1 MTTINRMENTCDLF
15 ISNQNSH
22 RLPETVEGN
31 CFDNYLVTSSTSE
44 LLLFNNKNWVTR
56 CSHIWLLTTHRHRGL
71 ATGMTNFLK
80 WSLCFL
86 VLYLDT
92 VFACVCT
99 SECSLQGWPTD
110 LRDWQMPAPFNQ
122 LFVAVQSGF
131 SLPSTEYIIGLH
143 AWKEK
148 RADTYRRQV
157 FTSSDPILAVSVT
170 SCEVPNVKIVKT
182 NSLEM
187 KNTQHSEESA
197 SSPFRFP
204 LPNYVSV
211 CVCVRICMWVYACV
225 CICMCVHVCVS
236 VCARACACVV
246 LVTDSLPTSVF
257 DLLIPL
263 CDESMLPEQGLLSD
277 CGNNYFQM
285 TSCILAG
292 NIETTPKVT
301 LSETFKGTVF
311 LVCARGCEGELPGC
325 R

>member
-71 ATGMTNFLK
+71 ATGMTDVLK

-110 LRDWQMPAPFNQ
+110 PRDWQMPAPFNQ

-211 CVCVRICMWVYACV
+211 CVCVFAYACGCMRVCAYACACMCVWVYARV
-225 CICMCVHVCVS
+225 RVP
-236 VCARACACVV
+236 V
-246 LVTDSLPTSVF
+246 LF
-257 DLLIPL
+257 
-263 CDESMLPEQGLLSD
+263 
-277 CGNNYFQM
+277 
-285 TSCILAG
+285 
-292 NIETTPKVT
+292 
-301 LSETFKGTVF
+301 
-311 LVCARGCEGELPGC
+311 
-325 R
+325 

>member
-31 CFDNYLVTSSTSE
+31 CFDNYLVTSSISE

-71 ATGMTNFLK
+71 ATGMTDFLK

-110 LRDWQMPAPFNQ
+110 PRDWQMPAPFNQ

-148 RADTYRRQV
+148 RADAYRRQV

-187 KNTQHSEESA
+187 KNTQHSEESV
-197 SSPFRFP
+197 SSPFRSP

-211 CVCVRICMWVYACV
+211 CVCVCSHMHVGVCVCVHMHVRACV
-225 CICMCVHVCVS
+225 CECM
-236 VCARACACVV
+236 RACVC
-246 LVTDSLPTSVF
+246 LCCFSNRLSSHLSLWFAHSLMWWINASRTGASEWLREQLLPN
-257 DLLIPL
+257 DLLYL
-263 CDESMLPEQGLLSD
+263 SGEHWDHTQGNAF
-277 CGNNYFQM
+277 GNF
-285 TSCILAG
+285 
-292 NIETTPKVT
+292 
-301 LSETFKGTVF
+301 
-311 LVCARGCEGELPGC
+311 
-325 R
+325 